1 MEHRVCVGS
10 AHRQEVGLAVKSF
23 VGKQGATACACV
35 CHTCNKNDNQKSTS
49 ISTEDG
55 RTRKKGMA
63 RDQEERGSNRPTKA
77 EDLKRSRLR
86 VPGLCCL

>member
-1 MEHRVCVGS
+1 MGS
-10 AHRQEVGLAVKSF
+10 AHRQEVGLEVKGF

-35 CHTCNKNDNQKSTS
+35 CHICNKDDNQKSTS

-55 RTRKKGMA
+55 RTRKKGVV
-63 RDQEERGSNRPTKA
+63 RDQEECGSNGPTKA
-77 EDLKRSRLR
+77 EDQKRNRLR